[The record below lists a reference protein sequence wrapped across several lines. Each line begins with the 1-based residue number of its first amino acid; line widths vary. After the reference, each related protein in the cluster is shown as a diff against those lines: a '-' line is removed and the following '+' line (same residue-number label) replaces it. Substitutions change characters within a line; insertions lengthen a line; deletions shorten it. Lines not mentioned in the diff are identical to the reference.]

1 MTKPLPYS
9 VVLTQEERDKLTAI
23 SGTPSQQMRTVRRAY
38 ILLMLDRGLSAPEIS
53 RQLGIVRASVYNCVK
68 RYREGG
74 IERAIYDGARPG
86 GPRRISDEAIQWM
99 RSVAAMPPGLVGI
112 NAERWTVTMLQQ
124 YIERQAEAY
133 GFPEITSIS
142 RSRLWELLTKNG
154 GRSVTPVIT
163 KPVPA
168 IKTIEFYWRQTFVP
182 VLQDVDGFWQVSY
195 NDDVS
200 FGPYGTDSRCP
211 DGPCLSFITGL
222 ILTTGRLFVYPGNK
236 EKAQDMLA
244 FLQHL
249 DRKTEKRLHDRT
261 ALGFAGGASSRRS
274 RKVPLPE
281 ARPLLARLQEPLRLP
296 ALDYVELR
304 RNHLPRADAAA
315 ARQDARRTSA
325 EDSEHHQQFRPGQI
339 GGHHHALRLTAGLL
353 KRQSRMS
360 FRDAALLFAYLDPI
374 TRTRRVRRGA

>member
-249 DRKTEKRLHDRT
+249 DRKTEKGCTIEL
-261 ALGFAGGASSRRS
+261 LSGS
-274 RKVPLPE
+274 PE
-281 ARPLLARLQEPLRLP
+281 ERLP
-296 ALDYVELR
+296 AEAEKFLFQKLGRFSLVYKNRYGSLLSITSNYVGTTCRALTLPLRGKTPEELQQKILSVI
-304 RNHLPRADAAA
+304 NNFDPVK
-315 ARQDARRTSA
+315 SA
-325 EDSEHHQQFRPGQI
+325 G
-339 GGHHHALRLTAGLL
+339 
-353 KRQSRMS
+353 
-360 FRDAALLFAYLDPI
+360 I
-374 TRTRRVRRGA
+374 TMPFV